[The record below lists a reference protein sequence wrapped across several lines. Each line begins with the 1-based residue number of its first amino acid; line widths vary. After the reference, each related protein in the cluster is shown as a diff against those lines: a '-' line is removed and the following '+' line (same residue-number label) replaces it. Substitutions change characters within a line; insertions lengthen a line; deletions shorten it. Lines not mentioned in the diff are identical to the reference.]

1 MRYKYE
7 SIYLHR
13 TEDVVM
19 GMSLTKRILAWVLIL
34 TLLAG
39 NVPLVAFAEDSAK
52 PAEVIEVP
60 EETSAPVLVA
70 SSMAHRPVV
79 LIFENGE

>member
-1 MRYKYE
+1 MGYKYE

-39 NVPLVAFAEDSAK
+39 NVPLAAFAEDSAE

-60 EETSAPVLVA
+60 EETSAPILVA
-70 SSMAHRPVV
+70 SFYGTQACCAD
-79 LIFENGE
+79 F